1 MAKHDDDGVAPRDA
15 LGVPVTVGARVVYA
29 TARGGG
35 LLQDGVITRVQP
47 TICIRRRGGKVITL
61 GTAKRLAVFPRQE
74 PDAKPQNITWAEFC
88 RRNQERSFATWADEE
103 LRRAQE
109 RLNKREKDQGDEWW
123 NNYWEEPR

>member
-47 TICIRRRGGKVITL
+47 SICIRRPDRKVITL

-74 PDAKPQNITWAEFC
+74 PDAKPQSVTWAEFC
-88 RRNQERSFATWADEE
+88 QRNQERSFAKWADEE
-103 LRRAQE
+103 LRLAQE
-109 RLNKREKDQGDEWW
+109 RLNKREKDQWDEWW
-123 NNYWEEPR
+123 DNYWEEPR